1 MVPPGMTAQAAERR
15 KHVVKKNAEWGWCRE
30 SGSCI
35 SEVHCE
41 HRVLQEAASLSKI
54 FALPMVSNVL
64 FTGRPDKQIGRTCQQ
79 SLDWKRSPEKLI
91 SKSLIYSNL
100 YIFITLVQL
109 FTLLSLLWEKCSKIL
124 LKKKK
129 RKGMNMLFSLCKFT
143 FSQMQLEA
151 SSREIFTY
159 VLVSFWLPPHFLYS
173 LEPIWC
179 FKLGVEMPYWT
190 KATNSDFF
198 FL

>member
-129 RKGMNMLFSLCKFT
+129 EKEWIC
-143 FSQMQLEA
+143 
-151 SSREIFTY
+151 Y
-159 VLVSFWLPPHFLYS
+159 FLYVTS
-173 LEPIWC
+173 HFPKCNLKPHPGKYLHMCLCHFDCPHTSCTHWS
-179 FKLGVEMPYWT
+179 P
-190 KATNSDFF
+190 SDA
-198 FL
+198 LN